1 MNNNLVV
8 FSYYFPSIKHGGG
21 IANLSTLKAYSVFFS
36 KVDYIILSDFF
47 EKEPKYDNVTFH
59 KIKTPFKRKWLRFLL
74 SILYNLPAVT
84 IVFKQKSI
92 EKQILDIFDDTIIK
106 NNSQPFVIFEDIP
119 IAYYLEVLKK
129 KYPNIKYGVRS
140 HNVLS
145 DIFLNLIKIT
155 PVGILWLYETK
166 KIRKFE
172 KQIFESANFV
182 WAISEKDKNTY
193 FNRYKLKCDGVISIE
208 YQADLKIIGYED
220 INNIIYLGSVD
231 LRKKEGMKSFI
242 DISWPIIKNS
252 LPNAKLLLGGNNT
265 ESFSNINKSIYGY
278 GKIENQ
284 SDFLKKG
291 LIFINTQTTGSGIKL
306 KSIIAMLS
314 SRLLIT
320 TDIGIE
326 GIEGDNKQHFIIANN
341 WIEFAQQVIESA
353 KNISTSI
360 QIAEN
365 GKLHF
370 EQFYNFDNF
379 YSNTSKL
386 LDKFVL

>member
-1 MNNNLVV
+1 
-8 FSYYFPSIKHGGG
+8 
-21 IANLSTLKAYSVFFS
+21 
-36 KVDYIILSDFF
+36 
-47 EKEPKYDNVTFH
+47 
-59 KIKTPFKRKWLRFLL
+59 
-74 SILYNLPAVT
+74 
-84 IVFKQKSI
+84 
-92 EKQILDIFDDTIIK
+92 
-106 NNSQPFVIFEDIP
+106 
-119 IAYYLEVLKK
+119 
-129 KYPNIKYGVRS
+129 
-140 HNVLS
+140 
-145 DIFLNLIKIT
+145 
-155 PVGILWLYETK
+155 
-166 KIRKFE
+166 
-172 KQIFESANFV
+172 
-182 WAISEKDKNTY
+182 
-193 FNRYKLKCDGVISIE
+193 
-208 YQADLKIIGYED
+208 LKIIGYED